1 MILLARHGRTAYN
14 DEGRF
19 QGRGPVPLDA
29 HGRGEAF
36 ALADQI
42 AARGDVTRMVA
53 SPLTRAMETAAIIAA
68 RTGLAPEVDPRLAET
83 DTGEWTNRTYAEV
96 LAEPGGEE
104 AYATF
109 RRMEPAFSAPGGETF
124 ADQLARLL
132 PAIADLRASEGPDDV
147 ILVVCHGNVIRLL
160 LGHFHG
166 RQPTHEEIA
175 NTHLEA
181 L

>member
-29 HGRGEAF
+29 HGRSEAF
-36 ALADQI
+36 ALADVI
-42 AARGDVTRMVA
+42 RARGDVTRMVA
-53 SPLTRAMETAAIIAA
+53 SPLTRAMETAAIIAS
-68 RTGLAPEVDPRLAET
+68 RTGLAPEVDPRFAET
-83 DTGEWTNRTYAEV
+83 DTGAWTDRTYAEV
-96 LAEPGGEE
+96 IAEQGRD
-104 AYATF
+104 AYDTF
-109 RRMEPAFSAPGGETF
+109 RRMEPGFSAPGGETF
-124 ADQLARLL
+124 GDQLARLL

-147 ILVVCHGNVIRLL
+147 LLVVCHGNVIRLL

>member
-36 ALADQI
+36 ALADVV
-42 AARGDVTRMVA
+42 AERGDVTRIVA

-68 RTGLAPEVDPRLAET
+68 RTGVAPEVDPRLAET
-83 DTGEWTNRTYAEV
+83 DTGAWTDRTYADV
-96 LAEPGGEE
+96 IATDGQD
-104 AYATF
+104 AYDAF
-109 RRMEPAFSAPGGETF
+109 RRLDPGFSAPGGETF
-124 ADQLARLL
+124 SHQLARLL
-132 PAIADLRASEGPDDV
+132 PAIADVRAAGGDGDV
-147 ILVVCHGNVIRLL
+147 TLVVCHGNVIRLL
-160 LGHFHG
+160 LGHFRG
-166 RQPTHEEIA
+166 TAPSHEAIA

>member
-29 HGRGEAF
+29 HGRSEAF
-36 ALADQI
+36 ELADRL

-53 SPLTRAMETAAIIAA
+53 SPLTRAMETAAIVAS
-68 RTGLAPEVDPRLAET
+68 RLGLAPDVDPRLAET
-83 DTGEWTNRTYAEV
+83 DTGVWTDRTYADV
-96 LAEPGGEE
+96 IATDGQAAYDRFRALEPSFG
-104 AYATF
+104 
-109 RRMEPAFSAPGGETF
+109 APGGETF

-132 PAIADLRASEGPDDV
+132 PAVADARSATGPDDV
-147 ILVVCHGNVIRLL
+147 TVLVCHGNVIRLL

-166 RQPTHEEIA
+166 TQPTHEAVA
-175 NTHLEA
+175 NVHLEV

>member
-36 ALADQI
+36 ALAEVV
-42 AARGDVTRMVA
+42 AGRGDVTRIVA

-68 RTGLAPEVDPRLAET
+68 RTGTAPEVDPRLAET
-83 DTGEWTNRTYAEV
+83 DTGVWTDRTYADV
-96 LAEPGGEE
+96 IATDGQD
-104 AYATF
+104 AYDAF
-109 RRMEPAFSAPGGETF
+109 RRLDPDFSAPGGETF
-124 ADQLARLL
+124 GDQLARLL
-132 PAIADLRASEGPDDV
+132 PAVADARAAEGEGDV
-147 ILVVCHGNVIRLL
+147 TLLVCHGNVIRLL
-160 LGHFHG
+160 LGHFKG
-166 RQPTHEEIA
+166 TSPSHEAIA

>member
-29 HGRGEAF
+29 HGRREAF
-36 ALADQI
+36 ALAEAI
-42 AARGDVTRMVA
+42 VARGDVTRTVA
-53 SPLTRAMETAAIIAA
+53 SPLTRAMETAAIIAS
-68 RTGLAPEVDPRLAET
+68 RTGQAPEVDPRLAET
-83 DTGEWTNRTYAEV
+83 DTGAWTDRTYEDVVATDGQ
-96 LAEPGGEE
+96 A
-104 AYATF
+104 AYDAF
-109 RRMEPAFSAPGGETF
+109 RRLDLGFSAPGGETF

-132 PAIADLRASEGPDDV
+132 PAIAELRAAEGPDDV
-147 ILVVCHGNVIRLL
+147 TLVVCHGNVIRLL
-160 LGHFHG
+160 LGHEHG
-166 RQPTHEEIA
+166 VQPTHEDIA

>member
-36 ALADQI
+36 ALAEAI
-42 AARGDVTRMVA
+42 AARGDVTRIVA

-68 RTGLAPEVDPRLAET
+68 RTGLAPDVDPRLAET
-83 DTGEWTNRTYAEV
+83 DTGAWTDRTYADV
-96 LAEPGGEE
+96 IATDGQE
-104 AYATF
+104 AYDAF
-109 RRMEPAFSAPGGETF
+109 RRLDPGFSAPGGETF
-124 ADQLARLL
+124 AAQLERLL
-132 PAIADLRASEGPDDV
+132 AAVADARAAESAGDV
-147 ILVVCHGNVIRLL
+147 TLLVCHGNVIRLL

-166 RQPTHEEIA
+166 TRPSHEAIA